1 MSASEKPPARQRD
14 VTPTLSA
21 SRARRDVKPQQLALA
36 ELPPARPSLQP
47 VVPLRFLWLGIDLPA
62 LPLEALIDSPAP
74 AAVFEERQGVRS
86 ILLANRQATAAG
98 IGPGLTVN
106 AALALLP
113 TLVLE
118 ARNPQREAQVLE
130 ELAAWAETFTSFTS
144 LEPPSLLLLEIAG
157 SVNLFGGLRALRE
170 SIVRGLDRQGFT
182 AGVAIA
188 PTPLAATWLARAGQ
202 RVCIRDPRN
211 LVGRLAPLPL
221 SCLGWPDT
229 VERTLKGMGVMMLG
243 DALRLPR
250 AGFARRF
257 GATRLLDLDRAL
269 GRLPDP
275 RVAYRS
281 PEPFIADFDLN
292 EEQDDADLLLNACR
306 ELLQQLERFLLE
318 RQIAVQYIGFDFF
331 HLDLPASRLAL
342 GCVQPDRAVRHWF
355 DLLEIR
361 FERLKLPAPVIAI
374 RLSAEQ
380 GQGFVMANDVLPFS
394 GQDHQQARASIAH
407 LTERLSARL
416 GDRLVHG
423 VMAVAEHRPQ
433 YAWRPL
439 SDISEVPRC
448 ASAPGFARDSH
459 APELLA
465 NLHRTQGLVL
475 QRPLWTLEQPRPLKV
490 ERDKPYYEGA
500 LKLVR
505 GPERIETG
513 WWDEDGIARDYFVAT
528 NPRGVHLWIY
538 RDRSKDGHWYLH
550 GMFG

>member
-1 MSASEKPPARQRD
+1 M
-14 VTPTLSA
+14 
-21 SRARRDVKPQQLALA
+21 
-36 ELPPARPSLQP
+36 
-47 VVPLRFLWLGIDLPA
+47 
-62 LPLEALIDSPAP
+62 LPLEALIDTSAP
-74 AAVFEERQGVRS
+74 AAVYEERQGVRS

-98 IGPGLTVN
+98 VGPGLTVN

-113 TLVLE
+113 TLTLE
-118 ARNPQREAQVLE
+118 ERDPQQEAQVLE
-130 ELAAWAETFTSFTS
+130 ELAAWAETFTSFTC
-144 LEPPSLLLLEIAG
+144 LESPSLLLLEVAG

-170 SIVRGLDRQGFT
+170 KIVRDLDSQGFA

-211 LVGRLAPLPL
+211 LSGRLAPLPL
-221 SCLGWPDT
+221 ACLGWPDT
-229 VERTLKGMGVMMLG
+229 VERALKGMGVATVG
-243 DALRLPR
+243 DMLRLPR
-250 AGFARRF
+250 SGFARRF

-292 EEQDDADLLLNACR
+292 EEQDDGGLLLNACR
-306 ELLQQLERFLLE
+306 KLLQQLERFLLE

-331 HLDLPASRLAL
+331 HLDLPATRLTL

-361 FERLKLPAPVIAI
+361 FERLQLPAPVIAI
-374 RLSAEQ
+374 RLSAGQ

-394 GQDHQQARASIAH
+394 REDHQQERTSIAH
-407 LTERLSARL
+407 LAERLSARL

-423 VMAVAEHRPQ
+423 VMVVAEHRPQ

-439 SDISEVPRC
+439 SDVSETPRC
-448 ASAPGFARDSH
+448 ASVPGFARNSH

-465 NLHRTQGLVL
+465 DLRRTHGLVL
-475 QRPLWTLEQPRPLKV
+475 QRPLWILEQPRPLEV
-490 ERDKPYYEGA
+490 ERGKPRYQGV
-500 LKLVR
+500 LDLVR

-513 WWDEDGIARDYFVAT
+513 WWDEDGIARDYYVAT

-538 RDRSKDGHWYLH
+538 RDRSKDDHWYLH